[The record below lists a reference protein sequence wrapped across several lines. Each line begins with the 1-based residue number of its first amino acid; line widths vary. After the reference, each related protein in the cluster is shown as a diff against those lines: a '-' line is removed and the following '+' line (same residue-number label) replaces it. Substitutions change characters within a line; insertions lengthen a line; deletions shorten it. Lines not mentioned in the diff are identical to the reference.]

1 MFVRMLRG
9 YWTVW
14 SDGRPI
20 VMCASL
26 TEALKQMIECTRAL
40 RYDARVRQITG
51 DSNDANKTTGAEGAA
66 GD

>member
-9 YWTVW
+9 YWTIY
-14 SDGRPI
+14 SAGRPI
-20 VMCASL
+20 VQCESL
-26 TEALKQMIECTRAL
+26 SAALSQMIECTRAL

-51 DSNDANKTTGAEGAA
+51 DSNDANKTTGAKGAA